1 VVEARLPP
9 CVSPLPSMTLPAP
22 RPLRPPPYP
31 PRKPGFW
38 YSARHAWN
46 GLVHTVEHQPNMR
59 IHLSAALM
67 VGLVGS
73 GIPLG
78 LAERVTLIFCVLLV
92 FFAEILNSAL
102 ESLVDLATQEFDE
115 KARVTKDAAA
125 AAVLVLAIGSAV
137 IFAALLVHNWN
148 TVLSEGPRIRRQVFL
163 GLPLVLLVQV
173 LLRSDP
179 RPLYQDVL
187 VFLLCLGLLG
197 VLSVRSTSSV
207 FSAMTFGLVVLA
219 GAAAAERQRTWR
231 GQKKRP
237 GGTDNAAGP
246 SAIRTPRP

>member
-1 VVEARLPP
+1 
-9 CVSPLPSMTLPAP
+9 
-22 RPLRPPPYP
+22 
-31 PRKPGFW
+31 
-38 YSARHAWN
+38 
-46 GLVHTVEHQPNMR
+46 VHTVEHQPNMR
-59 IHLSAALM
+59 IHLLAALM

-102 ESLVDLATQEFDE
+102 EALVDLATREFDE

-125 AAVLVLAIGSAV
+125 AAVLVLAIGSVV

-148 TVLSEGPRIRRQVFL
+148 TVLTEGPRIRRQVFL
-163 GLPLVLLVQV
+163 GLPLLLSVRL
-173 LLRSDP
+173 LLRSEP

-187 VFLLCLGLLG
+187 AFTVSLALL
-197 VLSVRSTSSV
+197 VLVSVRSTSSV
-207 FSAMTFGLVVLA
+207 FSAMSLGLVVLA
-219 GAAAAERQRTWR
+219 GAAALDRQRLWL

-237 GGTDNAAGP
+237 GGTENAAGP
-246 SAIRTPRP
+246 SALRTPRP

>member
-1 VVEARLPP
+1 
-9 CVSPLPSMTLPAP
+9 MTLPAP
-22 RPLRPPPYP
+22 RALRPPPYP
-31 PRKPGFW
+31 PRRPGFW
-38 YSARHAWN
+38 SSAQHAWN

-59 IHLSAALM
+59 IHLLAALM

-102 ESLVDLATQEFDE
+102 EALVDLATREFDE

-125 AAVLVLAIGSAV
+125 AAVLVLAIGSVV
-137 IFAALLVHNWN
+137 IFAALLVHNWS
-148 TVLSEGPRIRRQVFL
+148 TVQSEGMRIRRQVVL
-163 GLPLVLLVQV
+163 GLPLVLLVRL
-173 LLRSDP
+173 LLRTNP

-187 VFLLCLGLLG
+187 AFLLSLSLLA

-207 FSAMTFGLVVLA
+207 FSAMSLGLVVLA
-219 GAAAAERQRTWR
+219 GAAAWNRQQAWR

-237 GGTDNAAGP
+237 GSSDNAAGP
-246 SAIRTPRP
+246 SAVRPPRP